1 MTDWYAGSQVG
12 MGNEIEFV
20 ECVFL
25 LSLFFSGECVV
36 FISIWYDGR

>member
-1 MTDWYAGSQVG
+1 VTDWYAGSQVG

-25 LSLFFSGECVV
+25 LSFFFLVNV
-36 FISIWYDGR
+36 